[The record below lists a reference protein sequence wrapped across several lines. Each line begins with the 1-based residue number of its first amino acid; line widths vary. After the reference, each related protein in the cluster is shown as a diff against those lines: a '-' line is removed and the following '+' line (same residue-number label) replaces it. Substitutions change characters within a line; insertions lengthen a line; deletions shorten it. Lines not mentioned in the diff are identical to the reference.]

1 VDGRILVIVP
11 TFNEVG
17 NIANLIPQI
26 LDQHPDIDVL
36 VVDDASPDGTAEAV
50 QGIACSNHRVR
61 LIRRDGKYGL
71 GTAYVTGFRYSLE
84 HHYKFV
90 FEMDADFSHDPKD
103 IPRFLEAI
111 QTCDLVLG
119 SRYIKG
125 VNVVNWPLSRLLLSW
140 FANRYTRMVTGMPVH
155 DATGG
160 YKCFRREVLEAVD
173 LDRIRSDG
181 YSFQIEMT
189 FKAFKKR
196 FAVVELP
203 IVFVD
208 RNVGVSKMNSRIVR
222 EAAWM
227 VWKLRFLSLLGKL

>member
-1 VDGRILVIVP
+1 
-11 TFNEVG
+11 
-17 NIANLIPQI
+17 
-26 LDQHPDIDVL
+26 
-36 VVDDASPDGTAEAV
+36 
-50 QGIACSNHRVR
+50 
-61 LIRRDGKYGL
+61 
-71 GTAYVTGFRYSLE
+71 
-84 HHYKFV
+84 
-90 FEMDADFSHDPKD
+90 
-103 IPRFLEAI
+103 
-111 QTCDLVLG
+111 
-119 SRYIKG
+119 
-125 VNVVNWPLSRLLLSW
+125 
-140 FANRYTRMVTGMPVH
+140 
-155 DATGG
+155 
-160 YKCFRREVLEAVD
+160 VLEAVD